1 MTDLSDFPITRRWP
15 AQHPDRLQLYSLN
28 TPNGVKVS
36 IMLEEIGLPYEPHF
50 VDITKNETWEPE
62 FLSLNP
68 NGKIPAILDPDGPGG
83 KPLALF
89 ESGAILIYL
98 AEKTGQLLSADPA
111 ERYQTIQWVMFQ
123 MAAIGP
129 MFGQVGFFHR
139 FAGKDYEDKRPR
151 DRYVAESRRLLGVLN
166 DRLDGRDWIMGDYSI
181 ADVATLSALM
191 RAFVE
196 NRVKPYY
203 LHHPDF
209 APGTASFRLS
219 LEEGQ
224 ALVKSLR
231 GHLSGLCQPTYILDI
246 PGGAGKIPVG
256 PAFLSACET
265 PGAEAFAEDRHGE
278 RHLYPPG

>member
-181 ADVATLSALM
+181 ADVATLGWVRNLIGFYEAGELVGFKDFPNVAAWLERGLARPAVQRGLEIPA
-191 RAFVE
+191 RA
-196 NRVKPYY
+196 
-203 LHHPDF
+203 
-209 APGTASFRLS
+209 
-219 LEEGQ
+219 
-224 ALVKSLR
+224 
-231 GHLSGLCQPTYILDI
+231 
-246 PGGAGKIPVG
+246 
-256 PAFLSACET
+256 
-265 PGAEAFAEDRHGE
+265 
-278 RHLYPPG
+278 